1 MLTSTNAIGLSAKPK
16 LEEQL
21 LIAKKPG
28 VMLIQLKN
36 NAGTQVSNPI
46 SAIMEPKLHVI
57 QLFAQQIQL
66 FLIVLTGA

>member
-36 NAGTQVSNPI
+36 NAGTQVAQPI
-46 SAIMEPKLHVI
+46 SAIMEP
-57 QLFAQQIQL
+57 
-66 FLIVLTGA
+66 